1 MIATDFGVPALST
14 RVKVYV
20 EVTDINDNYPVFREK
35 TNQTYVISYQTEMG
49 SSITVVSATDADSSD
64 LNKLIYSIQQPGMII
79 YNENK

>member
-20 EVTDINDNYPVFREK
+20 EVTDINDNHPVFREK

-64 LNKLIYSIQQPGMII
+64 LNKLIYSIQQPGMRI

>member
-1 MIATDFGVPALST
+1 MST

-64 LNKLIYSIQQPGMII
+64 LNKLIYSIQQPGMRI

>member
-20 EVTDINDNYPVFREK
+20 EVTDINDNHPVFRVK
-35 TNQTYVISYQTEMG
+35 TNQTYVISYQTEVG
-49 SSITVVSATDADSSD
+49 SSITVVSANTDSSD
-64 LNKLIYSIQQPGMII
+64 LNKLTYSIQQPGMRI

>member
-35 TNQTYVISYQTEMG
+35 TNQTYVISYQTEVG
-49 SSITVVSATDADSSD
+49 SSIAVASATDADSSD
-64 LNKLIYSIQQPGMII
+64 LNKLTSSIQQPGMRI

>member
-64 LNKLIYSIQQPGMII
+64 LNKLIYSIQQLGMRI

>member
-20 EVTDINDNYPVFREK
+20 EVTDINDNHPVFREK

-64 LNKLIYSIQQPGMII
+64 LNKLTYSIQQPGMRI

>member
-64 LNKLIYSIQQPGMII
+64 LNKLIYSIQQPGMRI

>member
-1 MIATDFGVPALST
+1 M
-14 RVKVYV
+14 
-20 EVTDINDNYPVFREK
+20 EVTDINDNHPVFREK

-64 LNKLIYSIQQPGMII
+64 LNKLIYSIQQLGMRI

>member
-1 MIATDFGVPALST
+1 M
-14 RVKVYV
+14 

-49 SSITVVSATDADSSD
+49 SSIAVVSATDADSSD

-79 YNENK
+79 YKKINDNKFIFKLKPHRN